1 MIDAIVVYDVRTSSP
16 EGERRLRAVA
26 KLCEGIGTRVQ
37 YSVFELHCEAAQL
50 IRFQRQLETTIDIED
65 SIRIYKVPAGVLD
78 RVVQLGVERNTQPP
92 GAQIW

>member
-1 MIDAIVVYDVRTSSP
+1 MIDAIVVYDVRTDTR

-26 KLCEGIGTRVQ
+26 KLCEGTGTRVQ

-50 IRFQRQLETTIDIED
+50 IKLQRQLETTIAAED
-65 SIRIYKVPAGVLD
+65 SIRIYRVPAGVLD
-78 RVVQLGVERNTQPP
+78 RVTQLGAERQGHPP

>member
-1 MIDAIVVYDVRTSSP
+1 MIDAIVVYDVRTGSA

-37 YSVFELHCEAAQL
+37 YSVFELHCEVAQL
-50 IRFQRQLETTIDIED
+50 IKFQRQLEATIVAED

-78 RVVQLGVERNTQPP
+78 RVVQLGVERQVQPP

>member
-1 MIDAIVVYDVRTSSP
+1 MIDAIVVYDVRTGTP

-37 YSVFELHCEAAQL
+37 YSVFELHCEVAQL
-50 IRFQRQLETTIDIED
+50 ITFQKHLADAIDPND
-65 SIRIYKVPAGVLD
+65 SIRIYRVPSGVLE
-78 RVVQLGVERNTQPP
+78 RVTQLGAERIAQPP